1 MTQRRSKLNLKFKK
15 IYCITLTFWKFIFF
29 FFFFTLKYFTMKY
42 KYYQIMT
49 TPRHHINKSLHVLML
64 SLMLYQICSNF
75 SKESKHRYPYMQMLL
90 MIYIYESYK
99 SLLSLTLPFL
109 LFLKS
114 AMLSKTNQSLKHAW
128 TKRENLWL

>member
-1 MTQRRSKLNLKFKK
+1 M
-15 IYCITLTFWKFIFF
+15 
-29 FFFFTLKYFTMKY
+29 KYFTMKY

-114 AMLSKTNQSLKHAW
+114 AMLSKTKSQTRLNKERKSMTVNHINSGLRIVRILFDDLHLKYI
-128 TKRENLWL
+128 TS